1 MPEPD
6 ETLDAPTYKPPK
18 RTKSWVIALTV
29 TATTAVA
36 LILTVAFGFIGWNKP
51 NLVLRTRS
59 VVDELDLACSNF
71 RLENGRYPWAKPDSV
86 TATTEIRCR
95 DVYVELR
102 GLPGAKINTTQD
114 YFGEVKERY
123 LKNGTVVDTWGH
135 EITFRVDPATMK
147 PVIWSCGRDGKDD
160 TNDGVSPDPAKFPK
174 TYYWFGSGSTG
185 RISDDITNR

>member
-6 ETLDAPTYKPPK
+6 ETIDAPTYKPPK
-18 RTKSWVIALTV
+18 RTKSWVIELTL
-29 TATTAVA
+29 TATTIVA
-36 LILTVAFGFIGWNKP
+36 LILTVVFCFSRRNKP
-51 NLVLRTRS
+51 SLVIPTRS
-59 VVDELDLACSNF
+59 VILELNLACDNF
-71 RLENGRYPWAKPDSV
+71 RLENGQYPWAKPDSV
-86 TATTEIRCR
+86 TATTEIRGK

-135 EITFRVDPATMK
+135 EIMFRVDPATMK
-147 PVIWSCGRDGKDD
+147 PVIWSCGPDGKDD

-174 TYYWFGSGSTG
+174 TYYWFGKGGTG
-185 RISDDITNR
+185 DDITNR